1 MSKNI
6 EIIETKT
13 LLTLTDKYENAIKV
27 VLEASKPQE
36 MEEALN
42 TLVGIKEC
50 VRLAKSKLKEV
61 EAEPLKHIKKL
72 ESMFKELDAEAKNK
86 VLELYK
92 EDIVQK
98 INYETGEVKNKL
110 VNNLGSKKFVFT
122 PEKKTYVVDKDELL
136 KQNLFTKQITTT
148 VVDENL
154 LQERIS
160 KFGTEGLPMKEVITP
175 AKVGVQYAQI
185 LTDLR
190 KIGDKNVK

>member
-6 EIIETKT
+6 EIIEIKT
-13 LLTLTDKYENAIKV
+13 LLTLTDKYENAIKA
-27 VLEASKPQE
+27 VLEASKPQQ

-72 ESMFKELDAEAKNK
+72 DSMFKELDKEAKNK

-98 INYETGEVKNKL
+98 INKETGEVKNKL

-154 LQERIS
+154 LQERIA

-190 KIGDKNVK
+190 KIGDKNE